1 MLFSDAVRMLV
12 ASAALSHAQG
22 TVNLGTAG
30 SFGALAPAGVSNTG
44 DTEINGDVG
53 TTGTSVTGFPP
64 GLYTGTLAVANEVAK
79 QAQAD
84 STAAFK
90 QGQGLPPTQRFG
102 ALASLAGLTLRPGIY
117 SFDSAV
123 TLDGMLTLSG
133 DGLYVIQIGSSLT
146 TGSGS
151 MVNLRDQ
158 ADPCSVYW
166 IVKSA
171 ATIGTTSAFA
181 GNILAGTDITLNT
194 AAEVQGGL
202 YAGSAIVLD
211 SDMINSCGAS
221 GGSSN
226 STVSSSAALPVSSI
240 MPSSTVPANSTS
252 APASSSSAIVP
263 NNATSTAPTFAS
275 STMRSNATSTAPTF
289 ASSTMRSN
297 ATSIAPTF
305 ASSTMR
311 SNATTSPSTS
321 SASPS
326 RPASIS
332 GYFNVSSTVSNPS
345 SFTGTGL
352 PGTGSVPHGIST
364 TAPNATS
371 SAPAHSD
378 CTEST
383 TTTSAYEECEE
394 TTTAAAPLPTV
405 TDDCEEAPAIYAVTT
420 FAGAPGYGPPP
431 PGYPPGYPHRY

>member
-1 MLFSDAVRMLV
+1 MLFSDAARVLV

-44 DTEINGDVG
+44 DTVINGDVG

-90 QGQGLPPTQRFG
+90 QGQGLSPTQRFG
-102 ALASLAGLTLRPGIY
+102 ALASLAGLTLRPGVY
-117 SFDSAV
+117 SFNFAV
-123 TLDGMLTLSG
+123 NLDGVLTLSG
-133 DGLYVIQIGSSLT
+133 GGLYVIQIGSSLT

-151 MVNLRDQ
+151 MVNLQDQ

-211 SDMINSCGAS
+211 SDMQRYFDSTNFCIIDHAQQRYF
-221 GGSSN
+221 N
-226 STVSSSAALPVSSI
+226 STYFCIIDHAQQRYYLSI
-240 MPSSTVPANSTS
+240 DVVCEAPFPSCQHFRLFQRFIDRLKSFIVYRHGLARHWQHPSWLSSTDDIYHGAECHLER
-252 APASSSSAIVP
+252 SSPQRLYRIDD
-263 NNATSTAPTFAS
+263 NHF
-275 STMRSNATSTAPTF
+275 
-289 ASSTMRSN
+289 
-297 ATSIAPTF
+297 
-305 ASSTMR
+305 
-311 SNATTSPSTS
+311 
-321 SASPS
+321 
-326 RPASIS
+326 
-332 GYFNVSSTVSNPS
+332 
-345 SFTGTGL
+345 
-352 PGTGSVPHGIST
+352 SV
-364 TAPNATS
+364 
-371 SAPAHSD
+371 
-378 CTEST
+378 
-383 TTTSAYEECEE
+383 
-394 TTTAAAPLPTV
+394 
-405 TDDCEEAPAIYAVTT
+405 
-420 FAGAPGYGPPP
+420 
-431 PGYPPGYPHRY
+431 RRM